1 MSFSERDQGFKGY
14 CGGQVRAAQGM
25 AYVWPKFKNYCC
37 LLMFVLGSYLKVKIF
52 LKTGKYNRIFHGNFF
67 KELFCIK

>member
-25 AYVWPKFKNYCC
+25 AYVWPKFENRRC
-37 LLMFVLGSYLKVKIF
+37 LLMFV
-52 LKTGKYNRIFHGNFF
+52 
-67 KELFCIK
+67 